1 MKDIPVRPIL
11 LVPLLLLTACA
22 VGPEYRRPEVQLP
35 VQFSEA
41 VATGQ
46 WHVAQPG
53 EFKVPA
59 RWWSVF
65 DNAELDRLEARVL
78 IDNQTLKIAEAQY
91 RAARAGVDVAYAARS
106 PSVSGDVAVSRG
118 RSAGVTANG
127 FGLTASANW
136 EIDVWGRVRRG
147 IEQAQARAEAS
158 GDDLAAVRLSTQ
170 ALLAQTWFQLHAAVL
185 QRQLLLATLKDD
197 ARFLDI
203 TRSRHDAGM
212 VSGLDV
218 AQAEAQLNNDRA
230 QLSENELLRAQ
241 LEHAL
246 TALLGGGEVEVAE
259 SPLPLV
265 PAPPELLPSGLLE
278 RRPDIASAERQM
290 AAANAQIGLAQAAYY
305 PVLDLAANNVGFKST
320 ALSKLFNAPS
330 RIWSLGPSLAATLFD
345 GGARDA
351 AVIQARAGYDQA
363 VASYRQTVLTAFQE
377 VQDNLSAARLLQREA
392 GEQAQTLA
400 SARRAREIAEAQY
413 LAGTVNALS
422 VLSAQ
427 ATERA
432 AESNGVAIQN
442 RRLAAAVVLLKN
454 AGGRAT
460 AGE

>member
-1 MKDIPVRPIL
+1 M
-11 LVPLLLLTACA
+11 
-22 VGPEYRRPEVQLP
+22 
-35 VQFSEA
+35 
-41 VATGQ
+41 
-46 WHVAQPG
+46 
-53 EFKVPA
+53 
-59 RWWSVF
+59 
-65 DNAELDRLEARVL
+65 
-78 IDNQTLKIAEAQY
+78 
-91 RAARAGVDVAYAARS
+91 
-106 PSVSGDVAVSRG
+106 
-118 RSAGVTANG
+118 
-127 FGLTASANW
+127 
-136 EIDVWGRVRRG
+136 
-147 IEQAQARAEAS
+147 
-158 GDDLAAVRLSTQ
+158 
-170 ALLAQTWFQLHAAVL
+170 
-185 QRQLLLATLKDD
+185 
-197 ARFLDI
+197 
-203 TRSRHDAGM
+203 
-212 VSGLDV
+212 
-218 AQAEAQLNNDRA
+218 
-230 QLSENELLRAQ
+230 
-241 LEHAL
+241 
-246 TALLGGGEVEVAE
+246 
-259 SPLPLV
+259 
-265 PAPPELLPSGLLE
+265 
-278 RRPDIASAERQM
+278 
-290 AAANAQIGLAQAAYY
+290 
-305 PVLDLAANNVGFKST
+305 
-320 ALSKLFNAPS
+320 FNAPS

>member
-11 LVPLLLLTACA
+11 LIPLLLLTACA
-22 VGPEYRRPEVQLP
+22 LGPEYRRPEIRLP

-41 VATGQ
+41 ESGL

-65 DNAELDRLEARVL
+65 NDAELDRLEARVVL
-78 IDNQTLKIAEAQY
+78 DNQTLKIAEAQY
-91 RAARAGVDVAYAARS
+91 RAARAGVDAANAARS
-106 PSVSGDVAVSRG
+106 PSVSGAAAVNRG
-118 RSAGVTANG
+118 RDAGVTANS

-158 GDDLAAVRLSTQ
+158 GDDLAAARLSTQ
-170 ALLAQTWFQLHAAVL
+170 ALLAQTWFQAHAAVL
-185 QRQLLLATLKDD
+185 QRHLLLTTLKDD

-230 QLSENELLRAQ
+230 QLSENELQRAQ

-246 TALLGGGEVEVAE
+246 TALLGGGSVEVAE
-259 SPLPLV
+259 SPLPPV
-265 PAPPELLPSGLLE
+265 PPPPELLPSGLLE

-305 PVLDLAANNVGFKST
+305 PVLDLAAST
-320 ALSKLFNAPS
+320 GLHSSVLDRLFNAPG

-351 AVIQARAGYDQA
+351 AVVQARAGYDQA
-363 VASYRQTVLTAFQE
+363 VAGYRQTVLAAFQE

-392 GEQAQTLA
+392 GEQAQSLA
-400 SARRAREIAEAQY
+400 AARRAREIAEAQY
-413 LAGTVNALS
+413 QAGTVNALN

-454 AGGRAT
+454 AGGRVA
-460 AGE
+460 AAE